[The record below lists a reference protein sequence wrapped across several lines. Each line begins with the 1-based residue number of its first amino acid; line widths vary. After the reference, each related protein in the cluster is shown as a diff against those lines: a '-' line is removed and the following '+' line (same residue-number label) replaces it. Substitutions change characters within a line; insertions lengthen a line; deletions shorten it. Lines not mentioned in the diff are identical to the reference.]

1 VDNLLGSGYV
11 ADIYNKTTAMKDAV
25 EMTINTALPSIPAA
39 VVYFAASM
47 FLPVGP
53 ASALAGSTYALAI
66 GYTLYQKSNEETKK
80 TVDKA
85 LNEALTKSAEVLPKI
100 PEALGRAAD
109 ALPGAALVVGGML
122 ILTSFSGSF
131 GALGTTIKEKQ
142 RSTVLKKRRK
152 R

>member
-1 VDNLLGSGYV
+1 MDNLLGSGYV

-39 VVYFAASM
+39 LVYFAASM

-100 PEALGRAAD
+100 PEAVGRVIDNAGSGLMIAAI
-109 ALPGAALVVGGML
+109 GY
-122 ILTSFSGSF
+122 ILLSYRPTM
-131 GALGTTIKEKQ
+131 TPQVNNK
-142 RSTVLKKRRK
+142 RK
-152 R
+152 RK